1 MSDEIVLNEGQKAC
15 IKQVHGFLGSS
26 AETFMVIDGA
36 GGTGKTTVA
45 KHIVKTLHE
54 YHKTRALLGFK
65 GKTELKVA
73 FTATTNKACEALRF
87 ALGGPGEVVQDVPT
101 IHSFLRLIMAENP
114 VTMKDEL
121 TDSDPNLRLGKMLVF
136 IDEASYI
143 DEELMAYIEAKVT
156 PGETKVI
163 FMGDPAQLKSAGSK
177 RMPVFDNGTY
187 RRAVLTKVERFD
199 ESTPIHDLAVKLRE
213 LILAGD
219 FRIPKC
225 PIDGKHIIW
234 LPRPQFDRLMLSDMS
249 SNDWSYSTSK
259 FLAYRNKRVQQ
270 YNKGLYEHIQGS
282 RNFRAGDYAVN
293 NHFVSGTKAS
303 GGIGTDRM
311 VFIDAIEPTVELDV
325 PGHWVY
331 LDGQDKRKFFLP
343 DDHNAIVRMQ
353 RRYFRLMERAEN
365 EHDEHV
371 AREHFKKI
379 KNTWIDL
386 RPIYS
391 QTVYKAQ
398 GSTFRR
404 VFIDLA
410 DLGYCP
416 DPEQRMRMLYVAC
429 SRARKQL
436 FLTGDFY

>member
-1 MSDEIVLNEGQKAC
+1 MSDEIVLNEGQLAC

-45 KHIVKTLHE
+45 KHIVKTLDE
-54 YHKTRALLGFK
+54 YHKTRELLGFK
-65 GKTELKVA
+65 GKTKLKVA

-87 ALGGPGEVVQDVPT
+87 ALGGAGEIVQDVPT
-101 IHSFLRLIMAENP
+101 IHSYLRLIMAENP
-114 VTMKDEL
+114 ITLKDEL
-121 TDSDPNLRLGKMLVF
+121 TDSDPNLRLGKVLLF

-199 ESTPIHDLAVKLRE
+199 ESTPIHELAVKLRE

-234 LPRPQFDRLMLSDMS
+234 LPRPQFDRLMLTDMS

-303 GGIGTDRM
+303 GNIGTDRM
-311 VFIDAIEPTVELDV
+311 VFIDAMEPTTELGI
-325 PGHWVY
+325 PGHWVF
-331 LDGQDKRKFFLP
+331 LDGMDKRKFFLP
-343 DDHNAIVRMQ
+343 DDHTTIARMQ
-353 RRYFRLMERAEN
+353 RKFFRAMEKSIDEE
-365 EHDEHV
+365 EHHSAMIAYKAV
-371 AREHFKKI
+371 

>member
-1 MSDEIVLNEGQKAC
+1 MSDEIVLNDGQLAC

-114 VTMKDEL
+114 ITMKDEL
-121 TDSDPNLRLGKMLVF
+121 TDSDPQLRLGKVLLF

-177 RMPVFDNGTY
+177 RMPVFDNSTY

-199 ESTPIHDLAVKLRE
+199 ESTPIHELAVKLRE

-219 FRIPKC
+219 YRIPKC

-234 LPRPQFDRLMLSDMS
+234 LPRPQFDRLMLTDMQ

-303 GGIGTDRM
+303 GNIGTDRM
-311 VFIDAIEPTVELDV
+311 VFIDAMEPTTELGV
-325 PGHWVY
+325 PGHWVF
-331 LDGQDKRKFFLP
+331 LDGMDKRRFFLP
-343 DDHNAIVRMQ
+343 DDHTAITRMQ
-353 RRYFRLMERAEN
+353 RKFFRAMEKAI
-365 EHDEHV
+365 DEEDH
-371 AREHFKKI
+371 HFAQTAYKAV